1 MLHAHVRRAMSLAA
15 LCCAAGLPG
24 AVPAQADTTQP
35 LWKCRASA
43 GYTVLNG
50 GARTETIVA
59 NGKVGTAA
67 GEDPDQAL
75 CAAGEVGG
83 GNLPAPLG
91 IPTGL
96 LSSPTAS
103 AITSI
108 DPPVGASYD
117 QHISA
122 TARVGN
128 LTLRLPEGGEVAIG
142 ATEAESSATGSCE
155 GTTPQLGATSR
166 VTGLTLGGVVID
178 ADALAPALANALSSL
193 SPTVTSTAN
202 ELIRTADSLTVRA
215 LHIVVRRGGSTVLE
229 AVLAE
234 SKVGFAGTVCSD
246 LVALPGICP
255 DGTLYSKR
263 RGICVIPADDNDNE
277 IAYGPP
283 FSGPSGGTV
292 LSLNDARKKY
302 GNVDCLKGREPKF
315 AMVDTK
321 NRNAMTGGPGPDRM
335 LGLKGNDR
343 MDGTRGNDCI
353 DGGPGSDDLLGAKG
367 NDRLFG
373 RSGNDH
379 LNGVAG
385 NDTLVGGS
393 GNDTI
398 NAGFGR
404 DRALGG
410 PGRDYINIAAAGGAA
425 SANCGSGADKVRFN
439 NNERKKIN
447 RNCETKYRLRDR

>member
-1 MLHAHVRRAMSLAA
+1 MLLAA
-15 LCCAAGLPG
+15 LCGAAMLALAG
-24 AVPAQADTTQP
+24 AAQADTTQP

-43 GYTVLNG
+43 GYTSLNG

-59 NGKVGTAA
+59 NGKVGSAA
-67 GEDPDQAL
+67 GEDPDQAV
-75 CAAGEVGG
+75 CASAEVGG
-83 GNLPAPLG
+83 GNLPTPLG
-91 IPTGL
+91 IPAGL

-103 AITSI
+103 AVTSI

-117 QHISA
+117 QHVSA
-122 TARVGN
+122 SARVGS
-128 LTLRLPEGGEVAIG
+128 LTLRLPDGGEVTIG
-142 ATEAESSATGSCE
+142 ATEAQSSASGGCD
-155 GTTPQLGATSR
+155 GATPRLSGSSR

-178 ADALAPALANALSSL
+178 ADALGPALADALSSL
-193 SPTVTSTAN
+193 APTVTSTAN
-202 ELIRTADSLTVRA
+202 EMIRTADSLSVRA
-215 LHIVVRRGGSTVLE
+215 LHIVVRRGAATVLD

-246 LVALPGICP
+246 LVLLPGICP

-263 RGICVIPADDNDNE
+263 RGICVIPADQNDNE

-283 FSGPSGGTV
+283 FSGPRGGRV
-292 LSLNDARKKY
+292 MSLNDARKKA
-302 GNVDCLKGREPKF
+302 GNVDCLYGSGPKF

-321 NRNAMTGGPGPDRM
+321 NHNAMTGGPGPDRM

-343 MDGTRGNDCI
+343 IDGTRGNDCI
-353 DGGPGSDDLLGAKG
+353 DGGPGSDDLVGAKG

-379 LNGVAG
+379 LNGVGG
-385 NDTLVGGS
+385 NDTLDGGS

-404 DRALGG
+404 DRASGG
-410 PGRDYINIAAAGGAA
+410 PGRDYINIAAAGDAA
-425 SANCGSGADKVRFN
+425 TANCGSGADKVRFN